1 MTASRPSE
9 SEAPPAG
16 PPLGNL
22 AGWTPF
28 DLVNGPEGVTVRWI
42 DLGAADFSEPFFR
55 DTVNGRLRTHA
66 ARVALSGL
74 ETLCTLPREVDHLRP
89 SGFIFHAARSGSTL
103 FCNVLK
109 ALDDTLVLAEPPPVN
124 QLLSSLARRATPEL
138 WEAVFAGLIS
148 CLGQPRRAGQQRYF
162 VKFSSHAVLRLSDIR
177 RVFPDVPWIFLYR
190 NPIEILV
197 SVLEDP
203 PGWLQLYDTP
213 EQAETVTDIP
223 AEQVRRMTR
232 EAFCGAVLQRSLAG
246 VLNAPVD
253 RGHVINYSQLR
264 PETIGALAGALGL
277 RPSEAE
283 RERMRA
289 SFKRDAKAQEAKP
302 FVPDQA
308 AKRQR
313 ANAAVQEIFD
323 GSLKTPYLALE
334 DRALAI

>member
-1 MTASRPSE
+1 MTVSRPFE
-9 SEAPPAG
+9 SEASQAGLPPG
-16 PPLGNL
+16 GL

-28 DLVNGPEGVTVRWI
+28 DLANGPEGVAVRWI

-55 DTVNGRLRTHA
+55 DTVNRRLRTHEP
-66 ARVALSGL
+66 RVASSGL
-74 ETLCTLPREVDHLRP
+74 ETLCALPREVAHLRP

-124 QLLSSLARRATPEL
+124 QLLSSPARDATPDL
-138 WEAVFAGLIS
+138 WDEVFAGLIS
-148 CLGQPRRAGQQRYF
+148 CLGQPRRPGQQRYF

-190 NPIEILV
+190 HPIEILV

-203 PGWLQLYDTP
+203 PGWLQLHDTP
-213 EQAETVTDIP
+213 AQAEDVTDIP
-223 AEQVRRMTR
+223 AEQVRRMSR
-232 EAFCGAVLQRSLAG
+232 EAFCGAVVQRALTG
-246 VLNAPVD
+246 VLDAPAD
-253 RGHVINYSQLR
+253 RGHVINYSRLQ

-289 SFKRDAKAQEAKP
+289 SFGRDAKAQEAKP
-302 FVPDQA
+302 FVPDQM
-308 AKRQR
+308 AKRQK
-313 ANAAVQEIFD
+313 ADSALQEIYD
-323 GSLKTPYLALE
+323 RSLKTPYLALE
-334 DRALAI
+334 VRALAI